1 MEGRFPPNPRG
12 SLDPAA
18 ILQQDG
24 IRKQGGYGWGREEE
38 SPGRNGLITPFIQP
52 GEEWMGLI
60 FSAFFSL

>member
-1 MEGRFPPNPRG
+1 MEGRFPPNPTG

-38 SPGRNGLITPFIQP
+38 SGR
-52 GEEWMGLI
+52 EEWSG
-60 FSAFFSL
+60 SHPPSSQGKNGWA